1 MRLTPISRSDLIR
14 RLKAHGW
21 GGPYAGGRHQYMTKG
36 LAQLTIP
43 NPHGGREIGVN
54 LLKIVLD
61 EAGISR
67 ESWLKPQ

>member
-14 RLKAHGW
+14 RLKTHGW
-21 GGPYAGGRHQYMTKG
+21 AGPYLGGRHQYMIKCS
-36 LAQLTIP
+36 AQLTIP
-43 NPHGGREIGVN
+43 NPHGGGEIGVN

-67 ESWLKPQ
+67 ADWLRPR

>member
-14 RLKAHGW
+14 RLKAFGW
-21 GGPYAGGRHQYMTKG
+21 VGPYSGGRHQYMVKG
-36 LAQLTIP
+36 LMQLTIP

-67 ESWLKPQ
+67 EAWLRPR

>member
-21 GGPYAGGRHQYMTKG
+21 AGPYPGGRHQYMIRG
-36 LAQLTIP
+36 SAQLTIP
-43 NPHGGREIGVN
+43 NPHGGGEIGVN

-67 ESWLKPQ
+67 ADWLRPR